1 MNLVLNLLLI
11 LDEPRFDEQRFFVV
25 WCHFT
30 SEKLHTV
37 KLFESK
43 YYMCLLYLQNMY
55 QCEWQ
60 KNFKGVRFKRFVAMY
75 YFLLVKLSS
84 QQHRL
89 LELGSPKLSIPN
101 TLNQ

>member
-1 MNLVLNLLLI
+1 MNQDLMRKDVLWYGVISHVKNFML
-11 LDEPRFDEQRFFVV
+11 
-25 WCHFT
+25 
-30 SEKLHTV
+30 

-43 YYMCLLYLQNMY
+43 YYICMCLLYLQNMY

-60 KNFKGVRFKRFVAMY
+60 KNFKGVRFKRFGAMY

-84 QQHRL
+84 QQHHRL